1 MLDAAP
7 VVPCLG
13 CAPVMRIRD
22 GAEKL
27 GVSRRE
33 VHRLLQH
40 GALVRLDRQL
50 VVGAC
55 LVERGRTDRVAAHR
69 LRLDALLATYPG
81 AYASA
86 HSAAVVHQLPT
97 FEMPAFAVATRA
109 SGAWRGGEFGRLRI
123 GPLPAHHVTTV
134 ADVPV
139 MSLARTVVDIG
150 RASTRR
156 SAVVTG
162 DAALRRG
169 LSRNELAGVLDEC
182 ATWSDVGK
190 ARLAIGFMDPR
201 AESALESLSR
211 VVFAEREVPAP
222 ELQVE
227 ITVSAITHRVDFLWR
242 EARLIGEADGR
253 AKYSSDERR
262 TPEQVLWAEKLRED
276 ALRDAGYRVVR
287 WTYGQLLNETDAV
300 IERIMR
306 RLR

>member
-1 MLDAAP
+1 
-7 VVPCLG
+7 
-13 CAPVMRIRD
+13 MRIRD
-22 GAEKL
+22 GAERL

-33 VHRLLQH
+33 VYRLLDH

-55 LVERGRTDRVAAHR
+55 LVERGRTDRVVAHR
-69 LRLDALLATYPG
+69 LRLDALLARYPG
-81 AYASA
+81 ACASA
-86 HSAAVVHQLPT
+86 HSAAVVHELPT
-97 FEMPAFAVATRA
+97 FEMPSFAVAIRA
-109 SGAWRGGEFGRLRI
+109 SGAWRGGEFSRLRI
-123 GPLPAHHVTTV
+123 GPLPAHHVTNV
-134 ADVPV
+134 GDVPV
-139 MSLARTVVDIG
+139 TSLARTVVDIA
-150 RASTRR
+150 RSSSRR

-169 LSRNELAGVLDEC
+169 LSRTELAGVLDEC

-190 ARLAIGFMDPR
+190 ARPAIGFMDPR

-211 VVFAEREVPAP
+211 VVFDERDVPAP

-227 ITVSAITHRVDFLWR
+227 VTVSAIKYRVDFLWR

-253 AKYSSDERR
+253 AKYSCDERR
-262 TPEQVLWAEKLRED
+262 TPEQVVWAEKLRED

-287 WTYGQLLNETDAV
+287 WNYGQLLNDTDAV
-300 IERIMR
+300 VERVLR